1 MLKNYLLVAFRN
13 LKRNKGFSFI
23 NILGLAIGMAACLLI
38 IQYVTYEL
46 SFDNF
51 HANKA
56 RIFRIDQDRYNNG
69 KLSTQWTSGAFAVGN
84 AIKVLPEVQDVV
96 KLVGSGDVLA
106 SYKNDKLVIH
116 NVYFA
121 SSGFFNVFSFPL
133 LSGDPKTALTEP
145 NTVVISQEIAEK
157 LFHGADAVGKSI
169 IINNDSPVKVTGVMK
184 KWPDNTHMKCDYLA
198 SYATFLKEVGP
209 SYDIDS
215 QWRND
220 GCITYVL
227 LRPGADAKAVEKKFA
242 TITNKAYE
250 QFKNDGDAAKYYLKP
265 VQDIHLSPN
274 RMGEMQPNTD
284 GKSVYLLLGIAI
296 FVIIIAWINYINL
309 ATARGVGRAK
319 EVGVRKTLGSA
330 KNQLITQ
337 FMMEAGLLNLI
348 SLLFA
353 FILIAAF
360 LPIFGSVSGVDLSF
374 TLFVSPIF
382 WLNVFA
388 MLLVGTVFS
397 GFYPAI
403 VLSSFKP
410 VDVIKG
416 KLTATQGGGI
426 LRKGLV
432 IFQFAASIFLLIGS
446 MTVFKQVQFM
456 QKQDLGVRI
465 DQTVIIKAP
474 LARVDSFY
482 RNIRAFKHDNLQ
494 LPEVKSI
501 TVSTNVPGEPVF
513 WNAGGIKLV
522 GDDDKNAKQYR
533 VIGADYDYLTAYK
546 MKVLAGRVFGES
558 FRTDTGS
565 LVFTKKAAEQI
576 GFNNPADLLGKR
588 VFFWGKNYTVVGV
601 VDNFHQQSLHDAY
614 DDIIFRCIPD
624 VRGNVSVKVSSAN
637 IQRTIQSLQASWKIY
652 FPGDQFDYF
661 FLDQHFNEQYK
672 ADQHFG
678 QVFGIFTLIAI
689 LVACLGLFGLVSYTI
704 VQRTKEIGIRK
715 VLGASINSILQL
727 LYKDFAWLIVI
738 AFAVS
743 IPIAWYAIYNWLQS
757 YAFRTDINAFV
768 FIIPFITVLIISFTT
783 VSFLTVKAAL
793 MNPVKSLKTE

>member
-69 KLSTQWTSGAFAVGN
+69 KLSTQWTAGTFGAGN

-96 KLVGSGDVLA
+96 KMVGSGDILA
-106 SYKNDKLVIH
+106 SNKDDKLVIN
-116 NVYFA
+116 NVYYA
-121 SSGFFNVFSFPL
+121 SSSFFNVFSFPL
-133 LSGDPKTALTEP
+133 ISGDPKTALTEP

-157 LFHGADAVGKSI
+157 LFHGTDAVGKSI
-169 IINNDSPVKVTGVMK
+169 LVNNDYPVKVTGVMR
-184 KWPDNTHMKCDYLA
+184 KWPENTHMKCDYLI
-198 SYATFLKEVGP
+198 SYATFLKDVG
-209 SYDIDS
+209 SDDIDS
-215 QWRND
+215 EWRRD
-220 GCITYVL
+220 GCITYIL
-227 LRPGADAKAVEKKFA
+227 LRPGADYKAVEGKFA
-242 TITNKAYE
+242 VIANKAFA
-250 QFKNDGDAAKYYLKP
+250 QFKATGEGAVYSFMPL
-265 VQDIHLSPN
+265 QQIHLSPN

-309 ATARGVGRAK
+309 ATTRGVGRAK

-330 KNQLITQ
+330 KKQLIAQ
-337 FMMEAGLLNLI
+337 FMIEAGLLNLI
-348 SLLFA
+348 ALVSA
-353 FILIAAF
+353 FILIAGF
-360 LPIFGSVSGVDLSF
+360 LPVFSNISGVHLSF
-374 TLFVSPIF
+374 TLFVSSTF
-382 WLNVFA
+382 WLTVIG
-388 MLLVGTVFS
+388 MLLVGTIFS

-410 VDVIKG
+410 VDVMKG
-416 KLTATQGGGI
+416 KLSATQGGGL

-432 IFQFAASIFLLIGS
+432 VFQFAASIFLLIGS

-474 LARVDSFY
+474 LARIDSFY

-494 LPEVKSI
+494 LPDVKSVS
-501 TVSTNVPGEPVF
+501 VSTSVPGEPVF

-624 VRGNVSVKVSSAN
+624 VRGNVSVKISSTN
-637 IQRTIQSLQASWKIY
+637 IQRTIQTLQASWKTY

-661 FLDQHFNEQYK
+661 FIDQHFNEQYK

-678 QVFGIFTLIAI
+678 QVFGIFTMIAI

-738 AFAVS
+738 AFIVS
-743 IPIAWYAIYNWLQS
+743 IPLAWYAINKWLQS

-768 FIIPFITVLIISFTT
+768 FIIPFLIVLIISFTT